1 MLLVLFVKDEIL
13 GPLVKLSARI
23 LFVSEEGIKTGV
35 EWAVR
40 GGLIGV
46 APWHTNYANR
56 QY

>member
-1 MLLVLFVKDEIL
+1 MLLVLIVKDEIL

-40 GGLIGV
+40 GGLIGG
-46 APWHTNYANR
+46 AP
-56 QY
+56 

>member
-1 MLLVLFVKDEIL
+1 MLLVLIVKDEIL

-35 EWAVR
+35 EWAIR